1 MFFFIVFI
9 QLIQGLDILNVSPL
23 LFILNTIKLIETGF
37 NLFFNFNTQS
47 TSACMLSF
55 SVNEAEL
62 NKLY

>member
-1 MFFFIVFI
+1 
-9 QLIQGLDILNVSPL
+9 VSPL
-23 LFILNTIKLIETGF
+23 LFVLNTIKLIETGL
-37 NLFFNFNTQS
+37 NIFFNFNTQS